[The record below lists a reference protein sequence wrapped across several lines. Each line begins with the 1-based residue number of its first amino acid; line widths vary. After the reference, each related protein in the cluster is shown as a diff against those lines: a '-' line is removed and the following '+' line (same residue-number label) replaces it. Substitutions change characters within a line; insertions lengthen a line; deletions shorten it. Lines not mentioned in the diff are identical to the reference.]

1 VAEVDIV
8 GNRKLGS
15 QRKPARGQACNPID
29 KEQVTVDVL
38 PVVGHR
44 WGKSGQPD
52 LRKDRLVRLQAHAV
66 MFDSANFHATETL
79 RDGRMV
85 EIRAL
90 HPQDREALHTAVMR
104 CSTETLY
111 HRFFAVK
118 REFSEKEIHFFL
130 DIDFVTHVALA
141 AVANEDGRETIVGS
155 CRYVVVAPERA
166 EVAFLVIDDYQRKGL
181 GTVLMRRLA
190 AIAREAGLKEL
201 VAEVLADNAPMLK
214 VFEHSGLATAEKHE
228 GPVVHVTLRCG

>member
-1 VAEVDIV
+1 
-8 GNRKLGS
+8 
-15 QRKPARGQACNPID
+15 
-29 KEQVTVDVL
+29 
-38 PVVGHR
+38 
-44 WGKSGQPD
+44 
-52 LRKDRLVRLQAHAV
+52 
-66 MFDSANFHATETL
+66 MFNSANFHATETL

-90 HPQDREALHTAVMR
+90 HPQDREALHAAVMR
-104 CSTETLY
+104 CSTKTLY

-130 DIDFVTHVALA
+130 DIDFVTHVALV
-141 AVANEDGRETIVGS
+141 AVANEDGREKIVGS

-228 GPVVHVTLRCG
+228 GPVVHVTLRYG